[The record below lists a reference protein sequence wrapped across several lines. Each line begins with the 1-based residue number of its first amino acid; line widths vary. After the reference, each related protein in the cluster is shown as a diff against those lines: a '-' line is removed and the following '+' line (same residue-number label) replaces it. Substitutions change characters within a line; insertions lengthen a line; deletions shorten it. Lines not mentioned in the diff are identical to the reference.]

1 MGRLNPDAFD
11 PDTFDDWI
19 MSLEYYFDWFVVPED
34 RKVQYEKLKLKG
46 PAQLT
51 VRSKTNET
59 EAQILAR
66 YLKGLKADIRKEML
80 TTRLY
85 NVEEAY
91 QLALQLEQTS
101 KRGTVGDGKGK
112 TKAFGEGLQCYK
124 CKRFRHFAVV
134 CPIRDQRIAFVYEKD
149 LMFQEEEKP
158 NKKARAARGTHSNNW
173 KRTNIFHTRVE
184 HGDKALIVIIDNSS
198 SMNVVAKEVV
208 EWLGLPQE
216 AHPMP
221 YRVSGINDNNS
232 VPVKNNCFV
241 KFSLGKKY
249 TNKTNTITT
258 LSDFSLKDGF
268 LTKNGQICVPKG
280 SMREFILL
288 ELHGGGLAGHFRFDK
303 TYLLVADR
311 FYWPHKRRDFYTI
324 VARCRVCQDLIL
336 PQAEFTY
343 NNSINRTIGNSSF
356 QLVYGIDP
364 RIPLDTIALPLP
376 QRLSEA
382 GLDFVAHMQFVHEE
396 VRRKIALQ
404 TNHYAQHANLKRRDK
419 QFEVGAQVM
428 IRLHP
433 ECFPSGS
440 YSKLH
445 ALWAGPFQIL
455 KKLGPNAYVVDLPPT
470 YTISPIFNVEDL
482 TEFQWEV
489 VSSNPLPDT
498 PIKIPSIP
506 RQPNNVATI
515 LDHQFVS
522 TRRDGYYK
530 FLVQ

>member
-1 MGRLNPDAFD
+1 
-11 PDTFDDWI
+11 
-19 MSLEYYFDWFVVPED
+19 
-34 RKVQYEKLKLKG
+34 
-46 PAQLT
+46 
-51 VRSKTNET
+51 
-59 EAQILAR
+59 
-66 YLKGLKADIRKEML
+66 ML

-91 QLALQLEQTS
+91 QLALQLERNFRFPTSTNSKLSTETS

-134 CPIRDQRIAFVYEKD
+134 CPIRDQQIAFMYEKD

-158 NKKARAARGTHSNNW
+158 NKKSDEYKETEIKEKHLYATHLPICVIHNNW

-249 TNKTNTITT
+249 TNKVWCDVLPMTVYHLLLGRPWMFDRRVNYDGLENTYSFKFQNQK
-258 LSDFSLKDGF
+258 L
-268 LTKNGQICVPKG
+268 V
-280 SMREFILL
+280 L
-288 ELHGGGLAGHFRFDK
+288 E
-303 TYLLVADR
+303 
-311 FYWPHKRRDFYTI
+311 
-324 VARCRVCQDLIL
+324 
-336 PQAEFTY
+336 
-343 NNSINRTIGNSSF
+343 
-356 QLVYGIDP
+356 
-364 RIPLDTIALPLP
+364 PLP
-376 QRLSEA
+376 ITEF
-382 GLDFVAHMQFVHEE
+382 DTP
-396 VRRKIALQ
+396 K
-404 TNHYAQHANLKRRDK
+404 KRDK

-515 LDHQFVS
+515 LDHQFSNKPMSESVWLQS
-522 TRRDGYYK
+522 DEINHLNADLFHAYLQQNLPETSSLGGNYCWRYSIHISQTHKQRI
-530 FLVQ
+530 FSSFNFF

>member
-1 MGRLNPDAFD
+1 
-11 PDTFDDWI
+11 
-19 MSLEYYFDWFVVPED
+19 
-34 RKVQYEKLKLKG
+34 
-46 PAQLT
+46 
-51 VRSKTNET
+51 
-59 EAQILAR
+59 
-66 YLKGLKADIRKEML
+66 ML
-80 TTRLY
+80 TDRLH

-91 QLALQLEQTS
+91 QLALQLERQSSSRRFPYNESGNFRFPTSTNSKLSTETS

-112 TKAFGEGLQCYK
+112 TKAFGEGPQCYK

-134 CPIRDQRIAFVYEKD
+134 CPIRNQRIAFVYEKD

-158 NKKARAARGTHSNNW
+158 NKNNNW

-184 HGDKALIVIIDNSS
+184 HGDKALNVIIDNIS
-198 SMNVVAKEVV
+198 SMNIVAKEVV

-249 TNKTNTITT
+249 TNKVWYDVLPMTVYHLLLGSPWMFDRRVNYDRLENTYSFKFQNQKLVLEPLTITEFDT
-258 LSDFSLKDGF
+258 
-268 LTKNGQICVPKG
+268 PK
-280 SMREFILL
+280 
-288 ELHGGGLAGHFRFDK
+288 K
-303 TYLLVADR
+303 
-311 FYWPHKRRDFYTI
+311 
-324 VARCRVCQDLIL
+324 
-336 PQAEFTY
+336 
-343 NNSINRTIGNSSF
+343 
-356 QLVYGIDP
+356 
-364 RIPLDTIALPLP
+364 
-376 QRLSEA
+376 
-382 GLDFVAHMQFVHEE
+382 
-396 VRRKIALQ
+396 
-404 TNHYAQHANLKRRDK
+404 RDK
-419 QFEVGAQVM
+419 QFEVRAQVM
-428 IRLHP
+428 IRLRP

-515 LDHQFVS
+515 LDHQFSNKPMSESVWLQSDEINRLNADLFHAYLQQNLPEAKLTPSSS
-522 TRRDGYYK
+522 TLSSTDLPLRYFKQRIFSSFNFFKKYILINK
-530 FLVQ
+530 NLNFFF